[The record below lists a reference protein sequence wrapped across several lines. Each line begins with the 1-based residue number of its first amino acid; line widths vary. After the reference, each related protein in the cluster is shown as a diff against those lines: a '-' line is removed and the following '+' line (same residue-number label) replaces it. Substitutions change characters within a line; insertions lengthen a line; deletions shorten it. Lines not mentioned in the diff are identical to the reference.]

1 MRKYLVPL
9 ALAAALAGSAAM
21 AVQPSPASP
30 PPPAVPAP
38 PVLDRD
44 GRPVPPVRVFISPM
58 GEPFRRAD
66 GPGEPIERWF
76 AGADADHDGALS
88 VTEFQAD
95 AARFFGTL
103 DVNHDNEIAP
113 DEISRYETQIAPEVQ
128 MGLRMRIATG
138 GPNARPPR
146 LRPGEG
152 PFGMGTQALLNI
164 PQPVISADAD
174 LNRGVSPAEF
184 RHTAGQRFLLVD
196 RNHDGRISHDE
207 LSPPPPEERGR
218 RR

>member
-1 MRKYLVPL
+1 MRKYVLSSVLV
-9 ALAAALAGSAAM
+9 ALLAGSAVTA
-21 AVQPSPASP
+21 AQ
-30 PPPAVPAP
+30 PPARGDPPAP
-38 PVLDRD
+38 Q
-44 GRPVPPVRVFISPM
+44 VRVFISPM

-66 GPGEPIERWF
+66 GAGEPIDRWF
-76 AGADADHDGALS
+76 AGVDSDRDGALS

-103 DVNHDNEIAP
+103 DVNHNGEIAP
-113 DEISRYETQIAPEVQ
+113 DEISRYETEIAPEVQ
-128 MGLRMRIATG
+128 MGMRFGLGLGAQQERRRG
-138 GPNARPPR
+138 
-146 LRPGEG
+146 RPGEG
-152 PFGMGTQALLNI
+152 SFGMGTQALLFI

-184 RHTAGQRFLLVD
+184 RHTAGQRFLLID

-207 LSPPPPEERGR
+207 LSPPPEERGR